1 MHFRDMS
8 EPWFF
13 DPVLVD
19 HAALDELR
27 HAALRT
33 ATALE
38 GSADERIAAAGLRLR
53 WCAGPFA
60 DDLADEVLRADGE
73 DRALADA
80 CRALAA
86 AADAAGDAALA
97 EQRRRLELQDAY
109 RAELARDAA
118 RAAEGA
124 ATPSTSAVGA
134 VGTGASR

>member
-13 DPVLVD
+13 DAVLVD

-53 WCAGPFA
+53 WCAGP
-60 DDLADEVLRADGE
+60 
-73 DRALADA
+73 LADA